1 MITKGRDLDSMCGF
15 FFGRPEPL
23 DTALGLECGR
33 ESEGA
38 MLAS

>member
-1 MITKGRDLDSMCGF
+1 VRNF
-15 FFGRPEPL
+15 FFRRPKPL

-33 ESEGA
+33 ESEGT

>member
-1 MITKGRDLDSMCGF
+1 VCVV
-15 FFGRPEPL
+15 GRPEPL

-38 MLAS
+38 MLAG